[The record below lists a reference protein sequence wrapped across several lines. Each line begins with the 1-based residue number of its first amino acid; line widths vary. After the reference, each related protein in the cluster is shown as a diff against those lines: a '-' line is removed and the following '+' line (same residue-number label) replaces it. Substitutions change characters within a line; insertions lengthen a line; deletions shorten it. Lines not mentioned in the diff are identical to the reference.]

1 MNKKTIGTA
10 AMLAGF
16 ILAFSACYYDKEQLL
31 YPSTT
36 TCGATPSGFAANV
49 LPFIQASCDQG
60 SGCHGAGSGNGPGA
74 LTNYT
79 QIKNAG
85 VSIQSSVT
93 AGRMPLGSHL
103 STAQIQMINCW
114 VANGMLNN

>member
-1 MNKKTIGTA
+1 MKKKTIGSTLI
-10 AMLAGF
+10 LAGLV
-16 ILAFSACYYDKEQLL
+16 LAMNACYYDKKQLL

-36 TCGATPSGFAANV
+36 TCDSTPAGFAANI
-49 LPFIQASCDQG
+49 LPVIQTNCDQG
-60 SGCHGAGSGNGPGA
+60 SGCHGAGSNNGPGA
-74 LTNYT
+74 LTNYS

-85 VSIQSSVT
+85 LSIQSSVT

-103 STAQIQMINCW
+103 SAPQLQQINCW